1 MSDTLTGLVAAY
13 SPSGNEAQAVQF
25 LVERMRQLG
34 YERAFV
40 DLAGNAVGVLGQ
52 GPRQIVLLGHIDT
65 VPGEIPLRV
74 DGDNFYG
81 RGSVDAKGPLATFT
95 DAAAAA
101 GARAGWQV
109 VVIGAVGEEADS
121 PGARYVKE
129 LYHPEMAL
137 IGEPSRWDR
146 VTLGYKGS
154 AWVELTWQQA
164 VGHTAGNALPVCERA
179 VTGWQ
184 ALSAWTQ
191 QYNEGR
197 QGAFEQ
203 LLLSLRGMSSGDDGF
218 NDWAKLKIN
227 ARLPVD
233 LEPDQFVSQVREYLP
248 DAQVKELGF
257 SIAAH
262 RAERNT
268 PLVRAL
274 LDGIRSEG
282 GKPGFVLKTGT
293 ADMNVVAPLW
303 QCPIAAYGPGDSNLD
318 HAPNEHISL
327 SEYAAAVRVLTRGL
341 ARMMEG

>member
-1 MSDTLTGLVAAY
+1 MSETLTGLVSAY
-13 SPSGNEAQAVQF
+13 SPSGAEGAAVRF
-25 LVERMRQLG
+25 LVERMRALG
-34 YERAFV
+34 YDKAFV
-40 DLAGNAVGVLGQ
+40 DPAGNAVGVLGR

-65 VPGEIPLRV
+65 VPGEIEPRV
-74 DGDNFYG
+74 DGDAFYG

-121 PGARYVKE
+121 PGARYVKDV
-129 LYHPEMAL
+129 YRPEMAL

-154 AWVELTWQQA
+154 AWLELTWQQA

-179 VTGWQ
+179 VAGWQ
-184 ALSAWTQ
+184 QLVDWANL
-191 QYNEGR
+191 YNEER
-197 QGAFEQ
+197 QSAFEQ
-203 LLLSLRGMSSGDDGF
+203 LLLSLRGMNSGDDGF
-218 NDWAKLKIN
+218 TDWAKLKVN
-227 ARLPVD
+227 ARLPVG
-233 LEPDQFVSQVREYLP
+233 LSPQEFVEQVRVRLPEAQVREMGY
-248 DAQVKELGF
+248 A
-257 SIAAH
+257 IAAH

-274 LDGIRSEG
+274 LDGIRGEG

-327 SEYAAAVRVLTRGL
+327 SEYAAAVRVLTRAL
-341 ARMMEG
+341 ARMMD

>member
-1 MSDTLTGLVAAY
+1 MSETLTGLVAAY
-13 SPSGNEAQAVQF
+13 SPSGAEGAAVRF
-25 LVERMRQLG
+25 LVERMRALG
-34 YERAFV
+34 YDKAFV
-40 DLAGNAVGVLGQ
+40 DPAGNAVGVLGR

-65 VPGEIPLRV
+65 VPGEIAPRV
-74 DGDNFYG
+74 EGDDFYG

-101 GARAGWQV
+101 GARPGWQV

-121 PGARYVKE
+121 PGARYVKDV
-129 LYHPEMAL
+129 YRPEMAL

-184 ALSAWTQ
+184 QLVDWANL
-191 QYNEGR
+191 YNEER

-203 LLLSLRGMSSGDDGF
+203 LLISLRGISSGDDGF
-218 NDWAKLKIN
+218 MDWAKLKVN
-227 ARLPVD
+227 ARLPVGLSPQD
-233 LEPDQFVSQVREYLP
+233 FVAQVCQRLP
-248 DAQVKELGF
+248 EAQVKELGY

-274 LDGIRSEG
+274 LDGIRGEG

-327 SEYAAAVRVLTRGL
+327 SEYAAAVRVLTRAL
-341 ARMMEG
+341 ARMMD